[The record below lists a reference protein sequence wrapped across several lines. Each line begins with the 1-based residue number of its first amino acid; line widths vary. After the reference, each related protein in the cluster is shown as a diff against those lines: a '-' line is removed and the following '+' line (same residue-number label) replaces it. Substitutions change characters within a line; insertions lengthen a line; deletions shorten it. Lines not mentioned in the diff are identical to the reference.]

1 MKYQYVLFDLDGT
14 ISRSAE
20 GIRASL
26 EHAIRRL
33 NATMPDLG
41 DYTRYIG
48 PPLID
53 TFKNLVGL
61 DDVQAELGAEL
72 YRSYYNKRGKFLN
85 HRSVHPYRTQKVD
98 VLQADHAMVGIDGR
112 MMNTPVGAFTVSVE
126 QEVINFLIPC

>member
-33 NATMPDLG
+33 NAPMPDLG

-85 HRSVHPYRTQKVD
+85 HAYNGIEETLLK
-98 VLQADHAMVGIDGR
+98 LHAAGKKLAVC
-112 MMNTPVGAFTVSVE
+112 T
-126 QEVINFLIPC
+126 